1 MRYELV
7 SGATLY
13 SAIFLISEPY
23 TCPRRRLGQVV
34 YGVLLGCLSMVFR
47 YVGVYETG
55 VCFAIL
61 VMNGLSGWLD
71 RVVDRLYSLPE
82 RRKARESEKEA
93 VV

>member
-1 MRYELV
+1 M
-7 SGATLY
+7 
-13 SAIFLISEPY
+13 
-23 TCPRRRLGQVV
+23 
-34 YGVLLGCLSMVFR
+34 LLGCLSMVFR